1 MMEKK
6 NDSTHPF
13 KDRLANVMDILEIK
27 TKADFYR
34 FAKIDPAQFYR
45 VTDGF
50 QNPGFGFLEKMAVAF
65 PQLNISWFLTGQGDI
80 FLNPLNNKEKQI
92 IENFKELDENIKIKY
107 EVQSELYGLDADEL
121 SKLEQSINK
130 NSGLKVV
137 TDNKETLHNHLLF
150 LQEVRRKKYLLL
162 KEGKKNLVVVMLG
175 SDNINKE
182 LLVNKTEIEELITL
196 DPEVIKLLLKL

>member
-1 MMEKK
+1 MKK
-6 NDSTHPF
+6 NKVSTHPF
-13 KDRLANVMDILEIK
+13 KDRLASVMKLLDIK
-27 TKADFYR
+27 TQADFYR
-34 FAKIDPAQFYR
+34 AAKIDPAQYYR

>member
-1 MMEKK
+1 MEKNK
-6 NDSTHPF
+6 VSTHPF
-13 KDRLANVMDILEIK
+13 KDRLASVMKLLDIK
-27 TKADFYR
+27 TQADFYR
-34 FAKIDPAQFYR
+34 AAKIDPAQYYR
-45 VTDGF
+45 VTDGY

-150 LQEVRRKKYLLL
+150 LQEVRRKKHLLL

>member
-1 MMEKK
+1 MEKIK
-6 NDSTHPF
+6 DSTHPF
-13 KDRLANVMDILEIK
+13 KDRLANVMKLLDIK

-34 FAKIDPAQFYR
+34 TAKIDPAQFYR

-80 FLNPLNNKEKQI
+80 FLNLLNNKEKQI

-107 EVQSELYGLDADEL
+107 EVQSELYGQDADEL
-121 SKLEQSINK
+121 SMLEQSINK
-130 NSGLKVV
+130 NSGLEVV

>member
-1 MMEKK
+1 MEKNK
-6 NDSTHPF
+6 VSTHPF
-13 KDRLANVMDILEIK
+13 KDRLASVMKLLDIK
-27 TKADFYR
+27 TQADFYR
-34 FAKIDPAQFYR
+34 AAKIDPAQYYR
-45 VTDGF
+45 VTDGY

-130 NSGLKVV
+130 NSGLEVV

>member
-1 MMEKK
+1 MEKIK
-6 NDSTHPF
+6 VSTHPF
-13 KDRLANVMDILEIK
+13 KDRLASVMKLLDIK
-27 TKADFYR
+27 TQADFYR
-34 FAKIDPAQFYR
+34 AAKIDPAQFYR
-45 VTDGF
+45 VTDGY

>member
-1 MMEKK
+1 MEKIK
-6 NDSTHPF
+6 VSTHPF
-13 KDRLANVMDILEIK
+13 KDRLANVMKLLDIK
-27 TKADFYR
+27 TQADFYR
-34 FAKIDPAQFYR
+34 AAKIDPAQYYR
-45 VTDGF
+45 VTDGY

-80 FLNPLNNKEKQI
+80 FLNLLNNKEKQI

>member
-1 MMEKK
+1 M
-6 NDSTHPF
+6 
-13 KDRLANVMDILEIK
+13 
-27 TKADFYR
+27 
-34 FAKIDPAQFYR
+34 
-45 VTDGF
+45 
-50 QNPGFGFLEKMAVAF
+50 
-65 PQLNISWFLTGQGDI
+65 
-80 FLNPLNNKEKQI
+80 
-92 IENFKELDENIKIKY
+92 
-107 EVQSELYGLDADEL
+107 YGLDADEL
-121 SKLEQSINK
+121 SKLDQSINK

>member
-1 MMEKK
+1 MEKIK
-6 NDSTHPF
+6 DSTHPF
-13 KDRLANVMDILEIK
+13 KDRLANVMKLLDIK

-34 FAKIDPAQFYR
+34 TAKIDPAQFYR

>member
-1 MMEKK
+1 MEKNK
-6 NDSTHPF
+6 VSTHPF
-13 KDRLANVMDILEIK
+13 KDRLASVMKLLDIK
-27 TKADFYR
+27 TQADFYR
-34 FAKIDPAQFYR
+34 AAKIDPAQYYR
-45 VTDGF
+45 VTDGY

>member
-1 MMEKK
+1 MEKIK
-6 NDSTHPF
+6 VSTHPF
-13 KDRLANVMDILEIK
+13 KDRLASVMKLLDIK
-27 TKADFYR
+27 TQADFYR
-34 FAKIDPAQFYR
+34 AAKIDPAQYCR
-45 VTDGF
+45 VTDGY

-182 LLVNKTEIEELITL
+182 LLVNKTKIEELITL

>member
-1 MMEKK
+1 MEKNK
-6 NDSTHPF
+6 VSTHPF
-13 KDRLANVMDILEIK
+13 KDRLASVMKLLDIK
-27 TKADFYR
+27 TQADFYR
-34 FAKIDPAQFYR
+34 AAKIDPAQYYR
-45 VTDGF
+45 VTDGY

-80 FLNPLNNKEKQI
+80 FLNLLNNKEKQI

-182 LLVNKTEIEELITL
+182 ILVNKTEIEELITL

>member
-65 PQLNISWFLTGQGDI
+65 PRLNIGWFLTGQGDI
-80 FLNPLNNKEKQI
+80 FLNPLNDKEKQI
-92 IENFKELDENIKIKY
+92 IKDFKGLEENIKIRF
-107 EVQSELYGLDADEL
+107 EVQSGLFGLEVDER
-121 SKLEQSINK
+121 SKLDQTIDK
-130 NSGLKVV
+130 NARLEAVM
-137 TDNKETLHNHLLF
+137 TNKETLTTHLLF
-150 LQEVRRKKYLLL
+150 LQDERRKNHILL
-162 KEGKKNLVVVMLG
+162 KEGKKNIVFAMLG
-175 SDNINKE
+175 REKIDNDIQANE
-182 LLVNKTEIEELITL
+182 AEIEKLITL
-196 DPEVIKLLLKL
+196 DIEIVQILLKL

>member
-1 MMEKK
+1 M
-6 NDSTHPF
+6 
-13 KDRLANVMDILEIK
+13 
-27 TKADFYR
+27 
-34 FAKIDPAQFYR
+34 
-45 VTDGF
+45 
-50 QNPGFGFLEKMAVAF
+50 
-65 PQLNISWFLTGQGDI
+65 
-80 FLNPLNNKEKQI
+80 
-92 IENFKELDENIKIKY
+92 
-107 EVQSELYGLDADEL
+107 QSELYGLDADEL

>member
-1 MMEKK
+1 MEKNK
-6 NDSTHPF
+6 VSTHPF
-13 KDRLANVMDILEIK
+13 KDRLASVMKLLDIK
-27 TKADFYR
+27 TQADFYR
-34 FAKIDPAQFYR
+34 AAKIDPAQYYR
-45 VTDGF
+45 VTDGY

-196 DPEVIKLLLKL
+196 DPEVIKLLLKV

>member
-1 MMEKK
+1 MEKK

-65 PQLNISWFLTGQGDI
+65 PRLNIGWFLTGQGDI
-80 FLNPLNNKEKQI
+80 FLNPLNDKEKQI
-92 IENFKELDENIKIKY
+92 IKMAIIIK
-107 EVQSELYGLDADEL
+107 S
-121 SKLEQSINK
+121 
-130 NSGLKVV
+130 
-137 TDNKETLHNHLLF
+137 
-150 LQEVRRKKYLLL
+150 
-162 KEGKKNLVVVMLG
+162 
-175 SDNINKE
+175 
-182 LLVNKTEIEELITL
+182 
-196 DPEVIKLLLKL
+196 

>member
-1 MMEKK
+1 MEKIK
-6 NDSTHPF
+6 VSTHPF
-13 KDRLANVMDILEIK
+13 KDRLANVMKLLDIK
-27 TKADFYR
+27 TQADFYR
-34 FAKIDPAQFYR
+34 AAKIDPAQYYR
-45 VTDGF
+45 VTDGY

>member
-1 MMEKK
+1 MKLL
-6 NDSTHPF
+6 D
-13 KDRLANVMDILEIK
+13 IK
-27 TKADFYR
+27 TQADFYR
-34 FAKIDPAQFYR
+34 AAKIDPAQYYR
-45 VTDGF
+45 VTDGY

-80 FLNPLNNKEKQI
+80 FLNLLNNKEKQI

>member
-1 MMEKK
+1 MEKIK
-6 NDSTHPF
+6 VSTHPF
-13 KDRLANVMDILEIK
+13 KDRLASVMKLLDIK
-27 TKADFYR
+27 TQADFYR
-34 FAKIDPAQFYR
+34 AAKIDPAQYYR
-45 VTDGF
+45 VTDGY

>member
-1 MMEKK
+1 MKK
-6 NDSTHPF
+6 NKVSTHPF
-13 KDRLANVMDILEIK
+13 KDRLASVMKLLDIK
-27 TKADFYR
+27 TQADFYR
-34 FAKIDPAQFYR
+34 AAKIDPAQYYR
-45 VTDGF
+45 VTDGY

>member
-1 MMEKK
+1 MEKNK
-6 NDSTHPF
+6 VSTHPF
-13 KDRLANVMDILEIK
+13 KDRLASVMKLLDIK
-27 TKADFYR
+27 TQADFYR
-34 FAKIDPAQFYR
+34 AAKIDPAQYYR
-45 VTDGF
+45 VTDGY

-175 SDNINKE
+175 SENINKE

>member
-1 MMEKK
+1 MEKIK
-6 NDSTHPF
+6 VSTHPF
-13 KDRLANVMDILEIK
+13 KDRLASVMKLLDIK
-27 TKADFYR
+27 TQADFYR
-34 FAKIDPAQFYR
+34 AAKIDPAQYYR
-45 VTDGF
+45 VTDGY

-107 EVQSELYGLDADEL
+107 EVQSKLYGLDADEL

-175 SDNINKE
+175 SENINKE

>member
-1 MMEKK
+1 MGK
-6 NDSTHPF
+6 NKVSTHPF
-13 KDRLANVMDILEIK
+13 KDRLASVMKLLDIK
-27 TKADFYR
+27 TQADFYR
-34 FAKIDPAQFYR
+34 AAKIDPAQYYR
-45 VTDGF
+45 VTDGY

-92 IENFKELDENIKIKY
+92 IENFKDLDENIKIKY

-175 SDNINKE
+175 SDNIYSE
-182 LLVNKTEIEELITL
+182 LHANETEIEELITL

>member
-1 MMEKK
+1 MEKIK
-6 NDSTHPF
+6 DSTHPF
-13 KDRLANVMDILEIK
+13 KDRLANVMKLLDIK

-34 FAKIDPAQFYR
+34 TAKIDPAQFYR

-92 IENFKELDENIKIKY
+92 IENFKELDENNKIKF
-107 EVQSELYGLDADEL
+107 EVQSGLYGLEVDEL

-162 KEGKKNLVVVMLG
+162 KEGKKNLVDVMIG

>member
-1 MMEKK
+1 MKK
-6 NDSTHPF
+6 NKVSTHPF
-13 KDRLANVMDILEIK
+13 KDRLASVMKLLDIK
-27 TKADFYR
+27 TQADFYR
-34 FAKIDPAQFYR
+34 AAKIDPAQYYR
-45 VTDGF
+45 VTDGY
-50 QNPGFGFLEKMAVAF
+50 QNPGFGFLEKMAVTF

>member
-1 MMEKK
+1 MEKIK
-6 NDSTHPF
+6 DSTHPF
-13 KDRLANVMDILEIK
+13 KDRLANVMKLLDIK

-34 FAKIDPAQFYR
+34 TAKIDPAQFYR
-45 VTDGF
+45 VTDGY

-150 LQEVRRKKYLLL
+150 LQEVRKKKYLLL

>member
-1 MMEKK
+1 MEKNK
-6 NDSTHPF
+6 VSTHPF
-13 KDRLANVMDILEIK
+13 KDRLASVMKLLDIK
-27 TKADFYR
+27 TQADFYR
-34 FAKIDPAQFYR
+34 AAKIDPAQYYR
-45 VTDGF
+45 VTDGY

-175 SDNINKE
+175 SENINKE
-182 LLVNKTEIEELITL
+182 LLVNKTEIDEIITL

>member
-1 MMEKK
+1 MEKQK
-6 NDSTHPF
+6 DSTHPF
-13 KDRLANVMDILEIK
+13 KDRLARCMETLEIK
-27 TKADFYR
+27 TKVDFYR
-34 FAKIDPAQFYR
+34 EAKIDPAQFYR

-65 PQLNISWFLTGQGDI
+65 PQLNIGWFLTGQGDI
-80 FLNPLNNKEKQI
+80 FLNPLNDKEKQI
-92 IENFKELDENIKIKY
+92 IKDFKGLEENIKIRF
-107 EVQSELYGLDADEL
+107 EVQSGLFGLEVDER
-121 SKLEQSINK
+121 SKLDQAIDK
-130 NSGLKVV
+130 NAGLEAVM
-137 TDNKETLHNHLLF
+137 TNKETLHNHLLF

-175 SDNINKE
+175 SENINKE

>member
-1 MMEKK
+1 MEKNK
-6 NDSTHPF
+6 VIIHPF
-13 KDRLANVMDILEIK
+13 KDRLDSVMKLLDIK
-27 TKADFYR
+27 TQADFYR
-34 FAKIDPAQFYR
+34 AAKIDPAQYYR

-50 QNPGFGFLEKMAVAF
+50 QNPGFGFLQKMAVAF

-80 FLNPLNNKEKQI
+80 FLNLLNNKEKQI

>member
-1 MMEKK
+1 MEKNK
-6 NDSTHPF
+6 VSTHPF
-13 KDRLANVMDILEIK
+13 KDRLASVMKLLDIK
-27 TKADFYR
+27 TQADFYR
-34 FAKIDPAQFYR
+34 AAKIDPAQYYR
-45 VTDGF
+45 VTDGY

-107 EVQSELYGLDADEL
+107 EVQSELYGLEVDEL

>member
-1 MMEKK
+1 MEKIK
-6 NDSTHPF
+6 VSTHPF
-13 KDRLANVMDILEIK
+13 KDRLANVMKLLDIK
-27 TKADFYR
+27 TQADFYR
-34 FAKIDPAQFYR
+34 AAKIDPAQYYR

-50 QNPGFGFLEKMAVAF
+50 QNPGFGFLQKMAVAF

>member
-1 MMEKK
+1 MEKNK
-6 NDSTHPF
+6 VSTHPF
-13 KDRLANVMDILEIK
+13 KDRLASVMKLLDIK
-27 TKADFYR
+27 TQADFYR
-34 FAKIDPAQFYR
+34 AAKIDPAQYYR
-45 VTDGF
+45 VTDGY

-92 IENFKELDENIKIKY
+92 IENFKELDENNKIKF

>member
-1 MMEKK
+1 MEKNK
-6 NDSTHPF
+6 VSTHPF
-13 KDRLANVMDILEIK
+13 KDRLASVMKLLDIK
-27 TKADFYR
+27 TQADFYR
-34 FAKIDPAQFYR
+34 AAKIDPAQYYR

-50 QNPGFGFLEKMAVAF
+50 QNPGFGFLEKMVVAF

-175 SDNINKE
+175 RDNINKE

>member
-1 MMEKK
+1 MEKIK
-6 NDSTHPF
+6 DSTHPF
-13 KDRLANVMDILEIK
+13 KDRLANVMKLLDIK
-27 TKADFYR
+27 TQADFYR
-34 FAKIDPAQFYR
+34 AAKIDPAQYYR
-45 VTDGF
+45 VTDGY

-175 SDNINKE
+175 SDNINSE
-182 LLVNKTEIEELITL
+182 LHANETEIEELITL

>member
-1 MMEKK
+1 MKK
-6 NDSTHPF
+6 NKVSTHPF
-13 KDRLANVMDILEIK
+13 KDRLASVMKLLDIK
-27 TKADFYR
+27 TQADFYR
-34 FAKIDPAQFYR
+34 AAKIDPAQFYR
-45 VTDGF
+45 VTDGY

>member
-1 MMEKK
+1 MEKNK
-6 NDSTHPF
+6 VSTHPF
-13 KDRLANVMDILEIK
+13 KDRLASVMKLLDIK
-27 TKADFYR
+27 TQADFYR
-34 FAKIDPAQFYR
+34 AAKIDPAQYYR
-45 VTDGF
+45 VTDGY

-80 FLNPLNNKEKQI
+80 FLNLLNNKEKQI

-121 SKLEQSINK
+121 SKLVQSINK

>member
-1 MMEKK
+1 MEKNK
-6 NDSTHPF
+6 VSTHPF
-13 KDRLANVMDILEIK
+13 KDRLASVMKLLDIK
-27 TKADFYR
+27 TQADFYR
-34 FAKIDPAQFYR
+34 AAKIDPAQYYR
-45 VTDGF
+45 VTDGY

-80 FLNPLNNKEKQI
+80 FLNLLNNKEKQI

-107 EVQSELYGLDADEL
+107 EVQSELYGQDADEL
-121 SKLEQSINK
+121 SMLEQSINK

-162 KEGKKNLVVVMLG
+162 KEGKKNLVFVMLG